1 MSSVN
6 NKTRQHRHRLVL
18 STAVAAVLAVGASS
32 ANAEE
37 VSVTVEHTCPL
48 PLIGDTT
55 LTSDVSTELPAAIE
69 VGEETGDIPIDVE
82 TTIPENARQ
91 GLYLAGGRTLEGTA
105 EADNTIA
112 LTDEEDRDLV
122 AVLDIPQSDIPG
134 ESGSFTVTAS
144 GSVESQSF
152 DEAGD
157 GKITVGDMVLEQQ
170 VRNEDGD
177 LVGDPVG
184 EFTADC
190 TLNEES
196 DTLLHTFTVEEDDNG
211 GVDEPASIEVEPQE
225 LAFGETAPG
234 DPLEDRSQSVTVS
247 NTGDLDLGVNSVSIE
262 GEDADAFSQDNDCA
276 TVAGDESCGVNV
288 TYTPDATLDRD
299 QTATLVIESD
309 AEENGTV
316 EIPLS
321 GTPIPEP
328 QPEITLDPES
338 VDFGNIDADDAEG
351 VVTREVAVG
360 NSGNEILNIDS
371 VGVSGD
377 RAFAQTNDCTTVE
390 TDSSCTVTVEFDS
403 AAGVGDYSGSLTIAN
418 NDEDRE
424 VPLSASVV
432 ESDEG
437 VDVDYDLVG
446 DTIVSASDALVELT
460 GEIMSTVDLASG
472 DVTADLELD
481 RTTTEFEISR
491 LFSKVK
497 GRADIEFEPVGETT
511 GTLEDGQLT
520 TESRLNIKVP
530 EANVVIWGHELK
542 IGGGT
547 ECQTREPAEITLK
560 NQGDNF
566 KPLEGG
572 VVEGIY
578 DLPELENCGL
588 LTKVLN
594 KFMSGPDNPIEL
606 ELTPQNNE

>member
-1 MSSVN
+1 MSSIN
-6 NKTRQHRHRLVL
+6 NKSRQHRHRLVL
-18 STAVAAVLAVGASS
+18 STAVAAVLAAGASS
-32 ANAEE
+32 ASAEE

-55 LTSDVSTELPAAIE
+55 LTSDVSTDLPATIE
-69 VGEETGDIPIDVE
+69 PGEETGDIPIDVE

-122 AVLDIPQSDIPG
+122 AVLDIPQSEIPG

-144 GSVESQSF
+144 GTVESQSF

-157 GKITVGDMVLEQQ
+157 GEITVGDMVLEQQ

-190 TLNEES
+190 TLNDDS
-196 DTLLHTFTVEEDDNG
+196 DSLLHTFKVEDDGNG
-211 GVDEPASIEVEPQE
+211 DDPAEIEVEPE
-225 LAFGETAPG
+225 GEVDFGEVAPG
-234 DPLEDRSQSVTVS
+234 DSEADRTRTFTV
-247 NTGDLDLGVNSVSIE
+247 NNAGDLDLSVENVTIE
-262 GEDADAFSQDNDCA
+262 GNDADAFNQTTDCA
-276 TVAGDESCGVNV
+276 SVAGGESCSVDV
-288 TYTPDATLDRD
+288 TYTPDSSLDRD
-299 QTATLVIESD
+299 QTATLRIDSSD
-309 AEENGTV
+309 EDV
-316 EIPLS
+316 ERGLRA
-321 GTPIPEP
+321 TPIDGPKP
-328 QPEITLDPES
+328 QITVDPES
-338 VDFGNIDADDAEG
+338 VTFDPVEEDETGDVLTQEV
-351 VVTREVAVG
+351 VVTNAG
-360 NSGNEILNIDS
+360 SASLNIET
-371 VGVSGD
+371 VETSGD
-377 RAFAQTNDCTTVE
+377 NAFAQTNDCAQVAPDE
-390 TDSSCTVTVEFDS
+390 SCTIDVAFDTN
-403 AAGVGDYSGSLTIAN
+403 AGLGDYSGTLSIASD
-418 NDEDRE
+418 DEDRE
-424 VPLSASVV
+424 LPLEASVIEADQPGV
-432 ESDEG
+432 E
-437 VDVDYDLVG
+437 VDYDLVG